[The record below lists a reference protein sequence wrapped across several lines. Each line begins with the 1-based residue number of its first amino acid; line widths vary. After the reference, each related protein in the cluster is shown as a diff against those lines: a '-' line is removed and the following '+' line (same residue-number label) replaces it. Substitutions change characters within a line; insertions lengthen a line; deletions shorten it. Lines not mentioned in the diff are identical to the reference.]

1 MFLILSLNP
10 CLITVSN
17 FLFACFTQFL
27 MNAHAGSVTADEEV
41 VNKSDSKGMYSIVSC
56 DNRTFPLIAVP
67 DSGFVE
73 LLLAPQSSDDVSFG
87 CIMENV

>member
-1 MFLILSLNP
+1 
-10 CLITVSN
+10 
-17 FLFACFTQFL
+17 

-41 VNKSDSKGMYSIVSC
+41 VNKSDNKGMHSIVSC

-87 CIMENV
+87 CIMENVLHQTLQECEPYHKDGPATNL